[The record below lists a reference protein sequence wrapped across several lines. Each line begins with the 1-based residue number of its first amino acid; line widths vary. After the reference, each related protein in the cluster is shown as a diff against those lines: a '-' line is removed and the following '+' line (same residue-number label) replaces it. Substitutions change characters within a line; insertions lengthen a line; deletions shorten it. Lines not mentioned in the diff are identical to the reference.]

1 MKTVIAVALLSC
13 LAAVSAQ
20 HMPADI
26 LGLNQDFEVV
36 NTEAEV
42 QQQLSTQLN

>member
-1 MKTVIAVALLSC
+1 MKTIVAVVLLSC

-20 HMPADI
+20 HMPADT

-36 NTEAEV
+36 DTEAEV
-42 QQQLSTQLN
+42 QQQLGTRVN

>member
-1 MKTVIAVALLSC
+1 MKAISAVALLSC

-26 LGLNQDFEVV
+26 LGLNQEFEVV
-36 NTEAEV
+36 DTEAEV
-42 QQQLSTQLN
+42 QQQLSTQMN